1 MEIIFGLIVF
11 LVLVS
16 LITGSLSGK
25 FKKYRELIKQPL
37 NDDHRQIVENN
48 FKLYLSLTREQQL
61 KLEGLINLF
70 LEEKNFEG
78 CGGLEIT
85 DEIRVTI
92 AAQACLLLLNNSTQP
107 WYSRLTT
114 IYVYPSAYKTK
125 VNGVMANGFVGTK
138 EVVRLGE
145 SWVGGTVVLS
155 WNHSKHGAINFEDG
169 KNVVL
174 HEFAHQLDQADG
186 DSDGVPALATEN
198 CYMSWGVVHGKEF
211 DKLVRKTMKNHKT
224 VMDKYGATNEAEFFA
239 VATESFFEKP
249 AQMTKKHPE
258 LYDTL
263 KKYYGL
269 DPVSWDYRNHKHR
282 K

>member
-1 MEIIFGLIVF
+1 MEIIFGLIILLVF
-11 LVLVS
+11 ISTIVNSSSGQTKKYKEVVKK
-16 LITGSLSGK
+16 SLSDEH
-25 FKKYRELIKQPL
+25 REIIKS
-37 NDDHRQIVENN
+37 N
-48 FKLYLSLTREQQL
+48 FKLYLSLPAEQQK
-61 KLEGLINLF
+61 KLEGLVNLF

-78 CGGLEIT
+78 CEGLEIT

-107 WYSRLTT
+107 WYGRLTT
-114 IYVYPSAYKTK
+114 IYVYPSAYKAK
-125 VNGVMANGFVGTK
+125 VPGMMPNGFVGQK

-155 WNHSKHGAINFEDG
+155 WNHSKHGAVNFEDG

-186 DSDGVPALATEN
+186 DSDGVPTLETAN
-198 CYMSWGVVHGKEF
+198 CYMSWGAVHGKEF
-211 DKLVRKTMKNHKT
+211 DKLVHKTMKNHKT

-249 AQMTKKHPE
+249 RQMTKKHPE
-258 LYDTL
+258 LYDAL

-269 DPVSWDYRNHKHR
+269 DPISWDYRNHKH
-282 K
+282 